1 MYNVESV
8 EIAKPSELLNS
19 VKTYMNVLHSI
30 ENFVH
35 IDITRVFNGVLL
47 QQTQPQDSHGDK
59 TITSLYTNWYLEVLL
74 RRTSTGQIVYSPI
87 QKAFITLPSEQ
98 PAQFLAEEYSDVTE
112 LRALAELIGP
122 YGIKYL
128 NESLMYHVAS
138 QVTELK
144 KIVFLNKEVLVLL
157 RSNFDK
163 PEQMKELFKRLQNVD
178 NVLQRMSLIGVIL
191 CFKSLVQEALY
202 DNLSDRVP
210 FLLSSIEDFKH
221 NIASGKRTSDDPM
234 VENLKY
240 QIVSEMCNA
249 TGLSCKVDTDLM
261 NALKKQKTDLDDDDY
276 QIACLLMVFVAVSLP
291 KLARQENSYYNPSL
305 EAHANNI
312 HCLAQS
318 VNAIAGALFTICKN
332 DDTEE
337 RLKEFL
343 ALASSSLLRLGQESE
358 KEAIKNRESVY
369 ILLDLI
375 VKESPFLSLDLLES
389 CFPYS
394 LVRNSY
400 HAVFKQDS

>member
-30 ENFVH
+30 ENYVY
-35 IDITRVFNGVLL
+35 IDITRVFNDVLL

-74 RRTSTGQIVYSPI
+74 RKVSTGQIVYSPV
-87 QKAFITLPSEQ
+87 QKAFVTLPSDQ
-98 PAQFLAEEYSDVTE
+98 PVPFLAEEFSDVTE

-128 NESLMYHVAS
+128 NESLMWHVAS

-144 KIVFLNKEVLVLL
+144 KLVVINKEVLVLL

-178 NVLQRMSLIGVIL
+178 NVLQRMTIIGVIL
-191 CFKSLVQEALY
+191 CFRGLVQEALY
-202 DNLSDRVP
+202 DNLTDRIP

-221 NIASGKRTSDDPM
+221 DISNGGQRQPTNNSEDAM
-234 VENLKY
+234 VMQNLKF
-240 QIVSEMCNA
+240 QIVSEMSTA
-249 TGLSCKVDTDLM
+249 TGLSCKVDPDLV
-261 NALKKQKTDLDDDDY
+261 NALKKQKTELGDDDY
-276 QIACLLMVFVAVSLP
+276 QIACHLMVFIAVSLP
-291 KLARQENSYYNPSL
+291 KLARQENSNYNPSL
-305 EAHANNI
+305 EAHANNA
-312 HCLAQS
+312 HCLAQAIN
-318 VNAIAGALFTICKN
+318 VIAGALFAICKN
-332 DDTEE
+332 DDTED

-343 ALASSSLLRLGQESE
+343 ALASSSLLRLGQEYE

-375 VKESPFLSLDLLES
+375 VKESPFLTMDLLERFDKYYFF
-389 CFPYS
+389 C
-394 LVRNSY
+394 
-400 HAVFKQDS
+400 